1 MAVKIGFENVGF
13 EKNAKL
19 IEKASLQN
27 QLNQVTNGGALFAKA
42 PIAPK
47 AVDTAAATATV
58 ATATATAGT
67 DAAAFANELKAN
79 FDEYQG
85 KNFDEIAKKVSE
97 KLGIPADQVEIG
109 KAEDGQK
116 TIEVNGQVALK
127 DSNGNGTLEKEDL
140 EVNKQLETFAADLK
154 KFQQNKVDADTVAN
168 AKKIQLEGKI
178 NAIDNDIQRLDKT
191 AKDNGVEQKVLGFGA
206 RKGSL
211 GTSAA

>member
-42 PIAPK
+42 PTAPK
-47 AVDTAAATATV
+47 AVDTATATAT
-58 ATATATAGT
+58 AATATAGT

-79 FDEYQG
+79 FDEYKG
-85 KNFDEIAKKVSE
+85 KNFKEIAEKVAE

-109 KAEDGQK
+109 KAADGQK

-154 KFQQNKVDADTVAN
+154 KFQQNKVNADTVAN
-168 AKKIQLEGKI
+168 AKKIQIEGKI

-191 AKDNGVEQKVLGFGA
+191 ARDNGVEQKGLGFGS